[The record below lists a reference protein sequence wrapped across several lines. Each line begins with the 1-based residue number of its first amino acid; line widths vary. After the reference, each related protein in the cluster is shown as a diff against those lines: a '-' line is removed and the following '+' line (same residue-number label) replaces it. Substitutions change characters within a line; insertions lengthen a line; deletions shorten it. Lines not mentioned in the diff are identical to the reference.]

1 MKVKEVE
8 LTFTLIDGKEEE
20 EFLKKASVDMAD
32 RRKRM
37 NNQRGGRK
45 RRHEGD
51 HGGGRENHGRGHKGG
66 RGDKRPRRS

>member
-8 LTFTLIDGKEEE
+8 LTFTLIEGKEEE
-20 EFLKKASVDMAD
+20 EFLKKASLDMSE

-37 NNQRGGRK
+37 NSQRGGRK
-45 RRHEGD
+45 RRHDQGD
-51 HGGGRENHGRGHKGG
+51 HGGRENHGRGHKGG